1 MMNITFEERVRESK
15 DRPRVYFDHAATTSP
30 RPEVIDAVIATL
42 RDDYGNPS
50 SFYRE
55 GHRAAELL
63 ADSRAKI
70 AACLEVLPEEI
81 FFTSCGT
88 ESDNW
93 AIKGIAYARRNKG
106 RHLITTT
113 IEHHAVLHSMEALAR
128 EGFDVTYLDVD
139 HRGML
144 DPEQVR
150 DAIRDDTILVSVMM
164 ANNEIGTILPIK
176 EIGAI
181 CREAGVLFHSDG
193 VQALGAI
200 PVHPNELNV
209 DLMAFSGHKLYAP
222 KGVGLLYKRKG
233 VRIDP
238 LIDGGAQ
245 EKRQRGGTENVAYAV
260 ALAKALEMSIADLEY
275 ESKRQTALRD
285 QLIHGV
291 IERIPHTK
299 LNGHETER
307 LPNNAN
313 FSFEF
318 VEGESILLFLDR
330 LGYACS
336 SGSACTSASLDP
348 SHVLLA
354 IGMPAE
360 IAHGSLRV
368 TLGIDTTDEHIERF
382 LIDLPLVIE
391 RLRLMSPL
399 FADYKR
405 GKLKPLIPEGG
416 SLDLKIDGNYGWSS

>member
-1 MMNITFEERVRESK
+1 MNINFEERVRESMN
-15 DRPRVYFDHAATTSP
+15 RSRVYFDHAATTSP
-30 RPEVIDAVIATL
+30 RPEVIDAVVETL
-42 RDDYGNPS
+42 RDDFGNPS

-55 GHRAAELL
+55 GHRAAQLL
-63 ADSRAKI
+63 NDARSGI
-70 AACLEVLPEEI
+70 ASCLKVLPEEI

-93 AIKGIAYARRNKG
+93 AIKGTAYARRNKG

-113 IEHHAVLHSMEALAR
+113 IEHHAVLHSMEALER
-128 EGFDVTYLDVD
+128 DGFEVTYLDVD
-139 HRGML
+139 HRGLL
-144 DPEQVR
+144 DPEKVR
-150 DAIRDDTILVSVMM
+150 EAIRDDTILVSVMM
-164 ANNEIGTILPIK
+164 ANNEIGTIQPIR

-181 CREAGVLFHSDG
+181 CRDAGVLFHSDA

-200 PVHPNELNV
+200 PVYPKDLNV
-209 DLMAFSGHKLYAP
+209 DMMSFSGHKLYAP

-233 VRIDP
+233 VRIDR

-245 EKRQRGGTENVAYAV
+245 ERRQRGGTENVAYAV
-260 ALAKALEMSIADLEY
+260 AFAKALEMSLADLEQ
-275 ESKRQTALRD
+275 ESRRQTALRD
-285 QLIHGV
+285 RLIHGV

-299 LNGHETER
+299 LNGHASKR
-307 LPNNAN
+307 LPNNVN
-313 FSFEF
+313 LSFEF
-318 VEGESILLFLDR
+318 VEGESILLLLDR
-330 LGYACS
+330 HGYACS

-368 TLGIDTTDEHIERF
+368 TLGIDTTDEDIERF

-391 RLRLMSPL
+391 RLRSMSPL
-399 FADYKR
+399 YSDYKR
-405 GKLKPLIPEGG
+405 GNLKPLIPEEG
-416 SLDLKIDGNYGWSS
+416 SLDLAIDGSYGWFS

>member
-1 MMNITFEERVRESK
+1 MNSTFEERMHESVN
-15 DRPRVYFDHAATTSP
+15 RPRIYFDHAATTLP
-30 RPEVIDAVIATL
+30 RPEVIDTVATL
-42 RDDYGNPS
+42 LKESYGNPS
-50 SFYRE
+50 SFYQE

-63 ADSRAKI
+63 EDARARI
-70 AACLEVLPEEI
+70 AACLDVHPEEI

-93 AIKGIAYARRNKG
+93 AIKGTADAHRRRG
-106 RHLITTT
+106 RHIITTT
-113 IEHHAVLHSMEALAR
+113 IEHHAVLHSMEALER

-139 HRGML
+139 HRGIL
-144 DPEQVR
+144 EPEKVR
-150 DAIRDDTILVSVMM
+150 EALRDDTILVSVMM
-164 ANNEIGTILPIK
+164 ANNEIGTIQPIK
-176 EIGAI
+176 VIGSI

-200 PVHPNELNV
+200 PVYPNELNA
-209 DLMAFSGHKLYAP
+209 DMMSFSGHKLYAP
-222 KGVGLLYKRKG
+222 KGIGLLYKRKG
-233 VRIDP
+233 VRIDR

-245 EKRQRGGTENVAYAV
+245 EKRQRGGTENVTYAV
-260 ALAKALEMSIADLEY
+260 ALAKALEMSLADMEK

-285 QLIHGV
+285 RLIHGV

-299 LNGHETER
+299 LNGHATER

-318 VEGESILLFLDR
+318 IEGESILLFLDKF
-330 LGYACS
+330 GYACS

-354 IGMPAE
+354 IGLPAE

-368 TLGIDTTDEHIERF
+368 TLGIDSTDEQINHF
-382 LIDLPLVIE
+382 LIDLPLIVE
-391 RLRLMSPL
+391 RLRDMSPL
-399 FADYKR
+399 YSDYKR
-405 GKLKPLIPEGG
+405 GVLPSLIPEEG
-416 SLDLKIDGNYGWSS
+416 SLDLEIAGGYGWSS

>member
-1 MMNITFEERVRESK
+1 MNITFEERMRESTE
-15 DRPRVYFDHAATTSP
+15 RPRVYFDHAATTSP
-30 RPEVIDAVIATL
+30 RPEVIDAVVETL
-42 RDDYGNPS
+42 RDDFGNPS
-50 SFYRE
+50 SFYLE
-55 GHRAAELL
+55 GHRAAKLL

-70 AACLEVLPEEI
+70 AACLHVLPEEI

-93 AIKGIAYARRNKG
+93 AIKGAAYARKSKG
-106 RHLITTT
+106 RHLITTA
-113 IEHHAVLHSMEALAR
+113 IEHHAVLHSMEALER

-139 HRGML
+139 HRGLL
-144 DPEQVR
+144 DPEKVR
-150 DAIRDDTILVSVMM
+150 EAIRDDTILVSVMM
-164 ANNEIGTILPIK
+164 ANNEIGTVLPIK
-176 EIGAI
+176 EIGTI

-200 PVHPNELNV
+200 PVYPKELNA
-209 DLMAFSGHKLYAP
+209 DLMSFSGHKLYAP
-222 KGVGLLYKRKG
+222 KGIGLLYKKKG
-233 VRIDP
+233 VRINS

-245 EKRQRGGTENVAYAV
+245 EKKQRGGTENVAYAV
-260 ALAKALEMSIADLEY
+260 ALAKALEMSMADLEY

-285 QLIHGV
+285 RLIRGV

-299 LNGHETER
+299 LNGHAIKR

-318 VEGESILLFLDR
+318 IEGESILLFLDKF
-330 LGYACS
+330 GYACS

-354 IGMPAE
+354 IGLPAE

-368 TLGIDTTDEHIERF
+368 TLGIDTTEEQIDRF
-382 LIDLPLVIE
+382 LIDLPLVVE

-405 GKLKPLIPEGG
+405 GKLQPLIPEEG
-416 SLDLKIDGNYGWSS
+416 SLDLKVEGNYGWPS